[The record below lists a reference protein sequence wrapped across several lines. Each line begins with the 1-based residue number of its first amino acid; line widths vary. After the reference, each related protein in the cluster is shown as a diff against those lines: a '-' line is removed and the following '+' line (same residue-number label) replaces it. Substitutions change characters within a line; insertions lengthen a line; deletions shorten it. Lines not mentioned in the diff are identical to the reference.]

1 MAMARGML
9 LPMRTMSVDSK
20 TVLKL
25 LGAEVRR
32 RREALNLS
40 QAMLAHR
47 ARVHTNVI
55 GRIERGSYNPTV
67 LTLGAIAA
75 ALNASLVEILA
86 QREPNKRAKLRAV

>member
-1 MAMARGML
+1 ML
-9 LPMRTMSVDSK
+9 PPMRTVSVDSK
-20 TVLKL
+20 TALKA

-32 RREALNLS
+32 RRESLSLS

-47 ARVHTNVI
+47 AQVHTNVI

-75 ALNASLVEILA
+75 ALNTSLVEILA
-86 QREPNKRAKLRAV
+86 QRDSTKRAKLRAV